1 MHRSSLCKYPF
12 TAGSVSFLVKPF
24 LQITIPLLDELLERP
39 VDRRADVG
47 HILPEVN
54 GCQGAL
60 GNALGRELKLL
71 VDIQVRAR
79 GTEAV
84 QTELLVGIPLPA
96 HGAHDLNGQ
105 GWDAVGQD
113 GQAVVLGLGIEH
125 LEARDGDDTGLD
137 ALLLQLLDGVDAD
150 AHLGSGGHQGDLGT
164 LDLVQD
170 VATLGG
176 PLDRGALELR
186 QVLSGQSQDAGGVLG
201 GEGNVVG
208 GAGLVTVGRAPHH
221 AVGQGTEVGQGLDR
235 LVGRAVLTKTD
246 RVVGGDPDDALLG
259 QGRQTDGTGGV
270 GDEVEEGTTVRDDG
284 TVGGQTVEDGTHTV
298 LTDTV
303 SDVTSSVVAQASG
316 WRLEVDSILPPGQVG
331 ASQIGGATDQLG
343 DDGVDLL
350 QDNLGQ
356 LSGGDSRVGGGVD
369 GQRLLPAL
377 RQLARQ
383 AAGQVVVLG
392 LVLLAVAGEELVP
405 LLLGGGTGSDDLAS
419 QVVDL
424 LGDGEAL
431 FRVEAPL
438 LLELLDVVSLERG
451 AVDTVGALVLGAEAD
466 DGLELDDGGLVL
478 DGLGLLDGLL
488 DAVEVAI
495 TVGDLEDVPAVGLVS
510 LLDVLGEGLVGVTVD
525 GDVVVIVDGNEVA
538 ELQVAGQRACLARDT
553 LHQATI
559 TKEAVCVVVDQVEA
573 RLVVDGSGVGLGNGE
588 TDSVADSLAQRAG
601 GDLDTWGVV
610 GLGVARSDAVN
621 MLQARLSAGHSLWF
635 LSSAR
640 TRCQNL
646 HGRPSGRRWTGRIR
660 TGAAEHTG
668 AYIRGRC

>member
-1 MHRSSLCKYPF
+1 M
-12 TAGSVSFLVKPF
+12 
-24 LQITIPLLDELLERP
+24 
-39 VDRRADVG
+39 
-47 HILPEVN
+47 
-54 GCQGAL
+54 
-60 GNALGRELKLL
+60 
-71 VDIQVRAR
+71 
-79 GTEAV
+79 
-84 QTELLVGIPLPA
+84 
-96 HGAHDLNGQ
+96 
-105 GWDAVGQD
+105 
-113 GQAVVLGLGIEH
+113 
-125 LEARDGDDTGLD
+125 
-137 ALLLQLLDGVDAD
+137 
-150 AHLGSGGHQGDLGT
+150 
-164 LDLVQD
+164 
-170 VATLGG
+170 
-176 PLDRGALELR
+176 
-186 QVLSGQSQDAGGVLG
+186 
-201 GEGNVVG
+201 
-208 GAGLVTVGRAPHH
+208 
-221 AVGQGTEVGQGLDR
+221 
-235 LVGRAVLTKTD
+235 
-246 RVVGGDPDDALLG
+246 
-259 QGRQTDGTGGV
+259 
-270 GDEVEEGTTVRDDG
+270 
-284 TVGGQTVEDGTHTV
+284 
-298 LTDTV
+298 
-303 SDVTSSVVAQASG
+303 
-316 WRLEVDSILPPGQVG
+316 
-331 ASQIGGATDQLG
+331 
-343 DDGVDLL
+343 
-350 QDNLGQ
+350 
-356 LSGGDSRVGGGVD
+356 
-369 GQRLLPAL
+369 
-377 RQLARQ
+377 
-383 AAGQVVVLG
+383 LG

-431 FRVEAPL
+431 VRVEAPL

-451 AVDTVGALVLGAEAD
+451 AVDTVGALVLGAEAN

-559 TKEAVCVVVDQVEA
+559 TEEAVCVVVDQVEA